1 MTRRR
6 QSGIALILVVW
17 VVTLLL
23 AISGSFL
30 YSTRTDARAM
40 RNASDLARVEAVAR
54 AAVVRA
60 LMDVLKPQ
68 NQPGVWRRGGQ
79 QQSWSFDGLDVKVS
93 VVDESARIDINSAN
107 DALLLGLLR
116 RAGLEEAEAA
126 RLLDAILDW
135 RDADGLR
142 RPNGAEEPEYT
153 AAGLPGRPANQIFQS
168 VEELQLVLGMRAETY
183 QRLASMI
190 TVYSRQPGVNPHGA
204 SRDTLLAIPSV
215 TEEAVDEYLSQREAA
230 LKENR
235 PPPPFPAA
243 GAFASYA
250 RAAAV
255 TVRVDVTNAE
265 GLTIAREAVAVPTP
279 QAPRRPFAVLAWR
292 EVSRRGAAVAQ
303 PGAGGGAVGAR

>member
-30 YSTRTDARAM
+30 YSTRTAARAM
-40 RNASDLARVEAVAR
+40 RNTSALARIEAVAR

-60 LMDVLKPQ
+60 LIDTLKPQ
-68 NQPGVWRRGGQ
+68 GQPGVWRRGVQ
-79 QQSWSFDGLDVKVS
+79 QQAWSFDGHEVKVS
-93 VVDESARIDINSAN
+93 VADESARIDINSGN
-107 DALLLGLLR
+107 DALLAGLLR

-126 RLLDAILDW
+126 RQLDVILDW

-168 VEELQLVLGMRAETY
+168 AEELQLVLGMRAEIY

-190 TVYSRQPGVNPHGA
+190 TVYSRQPGVNPHVA
-204 SRDTLLAIPSV
+204 SRETLLAIPSV
-215 TEEAVDEYLSQREAA
+215 TDETVDEYLSQREAA

-235 PPPPFPAA
+235 PLPPFPAVA
-243 GAFASYA
+243 RDFEQLQIVYRHAAKFHPPRRDADQCRDGSQIA
-250 RAAAV
+250 RA
-255 TVRVDVTNAE
+255 VDVSQIE
-265 GLTIAREAVAVPTP
+265 GR
-279 QAPRRPFAVLAWR
+279 
-292 EVSRRGAAVAQ
+292 
-303 PGAGGGAVGAR
+303 